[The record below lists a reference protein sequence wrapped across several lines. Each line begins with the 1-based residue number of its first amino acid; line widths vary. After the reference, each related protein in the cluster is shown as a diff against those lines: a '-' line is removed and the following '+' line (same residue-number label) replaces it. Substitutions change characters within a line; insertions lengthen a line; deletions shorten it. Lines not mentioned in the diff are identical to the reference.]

1 MLDSHPPTEKTK
13 AASGSET
20 VKVTLPAELVRLMEE
35 VIEYLGFGSKEEFI
49 MASVRRLLDYY
60 NHLISE
66 IPK

>member
-35 VIEYLGFGSKEEFI
+35 VVEYLGFGSKEEPI
-49 MASVRRLLDYY
+49 MAR
-60 NHLISE
+60 
-66 IPK
+66 